1 MSEPEAEPVLF
12 ERTGGVGIITLNRP
26 EKLNPLGPGLIDVL
40 VHYVRQ
46 MEEDATGKV
55 VILTANGRGFCSGAD
70 LSSERGGQGEA
81 HSRARSMSWP
91 RPRPELQ
98 PVNILR
104 NSPLPV
110 IGAINGVA
118 AGAGLSL
125 ALATDIR
132 IASEQARLVPI
143 FIKRGL
149 QPDMGG
155 AYFLTRALGAR
166 KALELIW
173 SGESISAEEALE
185 LGLVNQVVPH
195 EDLLPAAL
203 EEAERLAKGP
213 SVAIALAKRAV
224 YRAESVSLELD
235 LELGSFAQERL
246 MGTEDAREA
255 RRAFLEKR
263 EPNFKGE

>member
-1 MSEPEAEPVLF
+1 MSGPASEPVLF
-12 ERTGGVGIITLNRP
+12 ERMGGVGIITLNRP
-26 EKLNPLGPGLIDVL
+26 EKLNALGPELIDGL
-40 VHYVRQ
+40 VHYLHEV
-46 MEEDATGKV
+46 EEDATGKV

-70 LSSERGGQGEA
+70 LSRMEGQREA
-81 HSRARSMSWP
+81 QRRSRSINCPM
-91 RPRPELQ
+91 PRPELQ
-98 PVNILR
+98 PVNLLR

-132 IASEQARLVPI
+132 IVSEQARFVPI

-149 QPDMGG
+149 QPDMGCT
-155 AYFLTRALGAR
+155 YFLTKALGAQ

-173 SGESISAEEALE
+173 SGESISAEEALG
-185 LGLVNQVVPH
+185 LGLVNRVVPH
-195 EDLLPAAL
+195 DDLLPAAL
-203 EEAERLAKGP
+203 KEAERLAKGP
-213 SVAIALAKRAV
+213 TVAIALAKRAV
-224 YRAESVSLELD
+224 YRAETASLELD

-255 RRAFLEKR
+255 RVAFVEKR